1 MHGLFD
7 RKPMTLLELK
17 WKIARWNISNRK
29 CLMIIKDS
37 ISDDIIMGIS
47 ECTTA
52 TEYLAMVK
60 CQFTDSSKAYAAT
73 LTEQLMNK
81 KNTGGGI
88 SEHILEMSHM
98 ANKLNTMN
106 MPFPDPFIVQ
116 LVFKSIP
123 KDFSTFHVNQNTRP
137 ENWNVEKLL
146 IMCIQEEDRLKAT
159 NGGESVFHVQQKNKN
174 YQNNKKTFSTQ
185 YKSEGI

>member
-1 MHGLFD
+1 
-7 RKPMTLLELK
+7 
-17 WKIARWNISNRK
+17 
-29 CLMIIKDS
+29 MIIRGS
-37 ISDDIIMGIS
+37 ILDGIRIAIP
-47 ECTTA
+47 ECATA

-60 CQFTDSSKAYAAT
+60 SQFTDSSKAYAAT

-123 KDFSTFHVNQNTRP
+123 KDFSTFHVNYNTQP
-137 ENWNVEKLL
+137 
-146 IMCIQEEDRLKAT
+146 
-159 NGGESVFHVQQKNKN
+159 
-174 YQNNKKTFSTQ
+174 
-185 YKSEGI
+185 